1 MGVRDDLVWRTVTS
15 PETDWAI
22 AEAAKVWCPQGNK
35 YISESKFKLPRQLH
49 DVLIG
54 RTMEVGGANELRDAM
69 VSGLVIGGP
78 CLQRIGLCWG
88 AAGDNITRII
98 KMEATRLDARVSYLS
113 SPLLAIHEL
122 LCFREFGWRF
132 IGAEGLKAKP
142 SPIISVTPL

>member
-1 MGVRDDLVWRTVTS
+1 MGVRADLVWRTVTS

-69 VSGLVIGGP
+69 ASGLIIGRP

-98 KMEATRLDARVSYLS
+98 KMEATRLDAR
-113 SPLLAIHEL
+113 
-122 LCFREFGWRF
+122 EFGWRF

-142 SPIISVTPL
+142 SPIISVTPLQ